1 MRLVGLRRIIS
12 FSSFKN
18 SVVRDI
24 LDYYSNDNIV
34 REVNTFQAYH
44 NYPIEMFYIG
54 CLLITVG
61 LLVSFEKDAK
71 AKKMQ
76 KLEKIQDKDMTRCIN
91 VFIII
96 FTMIF
101 TKNIE
106 NAI

>member
-1 MRLVGLRRIIS
+1 
-12 FSSFKN
+12 
-18 SVVRDI
+18 
-24 LDYYSNDNIV
+24 
-34 REVNTFQAYH
+34 
-44 NYPIEMFYIG
+44 MFYIG